1 MSYIDAE
8 CPECSEQFEVYKDD
22 DCDECLILE
31 QQIADLEMI
40 QLSEEQEK
48 KLEEYDRLKAWLIN
62 EFGPL
67 EYNLKPSDFILGL
80 DLVVAKLL
88 SDYQYFSQWIDGGFT
103 EQEKL
108 EKRILITQSLF
119 KL

>member
-48 KLEEYDRLKAWLIN
+48 KLEEYDRLKTWLLRGN
-62 EFGPL
+62 V
-67 EYNLKPSDFILGL
+67 KPSELILGL
-80 DLVVAKLL
+80 DHYVATAIANFMAYRAISYCAATQEEQDIMSSLVK
-88 SDYQYFSQWIDGGFT
+88 QWMAN
-103 EQEKL
+103 L
-108 EKRILITQSLF
+108 
-119 KL
+119 